1 MNLILSKQVTSRIP
15 LWLSFSCNELKVFG
29 EFATIT
35 KKIAELPDELVE
47 LIKHI
52 INRVNSE
59 FKDDLII
66 EVLQIFLSIF
76 ISILIFLIYEMK
88 TLCLIMV
95 SQKGI
100 PEGEA
105 LDMLNSL
112 FENKNIDKLT
122 WSQILLAL
130 KPFILFSVM
139 ENTQIIRLIHDRL
152 IDVKFGIFFK
162 LIKMVLLL
170 SLFYQNNRSLKKL

>member
-1 MNLILSKQVTSRIP
+1 
-15 LWLSFSCNELKVFG
+15 
-29 EFATIT
+29 
-35 KKIAELPDELVE
+35 
-47 LIKHI
+47 
-52 INRVNSE
+52 
-59 FKDDLII
+59 
-66 EVLQIFLSIF
+66 
-76 ISILIFLIYEMK
+76 
-88 TLCLIMV
+88 MV

-130 KPFILFSVM
+130 KPFILFSVI

-170 SLFYQNNRSLKKL
+170 SLFYLNNR

>member
-1 MNLILSKQVTSRIP
+1 
-15 LWLSFSCNELKVFG
+15 
-29 EFATIT
+29 
-35 KKIAELPDELVE
+35 
-47 LIKHI
+47 
-52 INRVNSE
+52 
-59 FKDDLII
+59 
-66 EVLQIFLSIF
+66 
-76 ISILIFLIYEMK
+76 
-88 TLCLIMV
+88 MV

-139 ENTQIIRLIHDRL
+139 ENIQIIRLIHDRL